1 MSLVRI
7 LPKKGSSLAATKRLW
22 KPTALC
28 MISRR
33 DGSKESI
40 SRNALATLRGSM
52 SLKGLKRLG
61 VRMGHKYCAW
71 RPEKV
76 RTNISH
82 LVISSELNVS
92 IGQYC
97 ISWALGGVWSWHL
110 LDLSFEPSKR
120 IDRSFKFSKQTSLWD
135 WIACWEKRKGTPVT
149 HLPWW
154 TDTKQTS
161 KNLKF

>member
-82 LVISSELNVS
+82 LVSWMFLSGSTVFLGHWEVFGHGIFWIFLLNHPNESIDHLSSQNKHRCGIESLAEKKGRAPQS
-92 IGQYC
+92 HTC
-97 ISWALGGVWSWHL
+97 R
-110 LDLSFEPSKR
+110 DER
-120 IDRSFKFSKQTSLWD
+120 IRNKHQKT
-135 WIACWEKRKGTPVT
+135 
-149 HLPWW
+149 
-154 TDTKQTS
+154 
-161 KNLKF
+161 